1 MARDYYAVLGIDRTA
16 DEKAVKSA
24 YRKLARKYHP
34 DVNPNNPD
42 AEGKFKE
49 ISSAHEVL
57 SDPEKRKLY
66 DQFGENFDKIPPGY
80 EQYAS
85 QGSHG
90 GGNPFG
96 GQNVGG
102 GGGMPGGFNLEDLLQ
117 QAQRG
122 GAGGS
127 GGRADF
133 RGGGMP
139 GAGSGGMGSGI
150 GGLFGEMFGGRG
162 GQGRGQQK
170 GGDVE
175 HPIEISFA
183 ESVKGTQRRVNLRIQ
198 SSEGREEMRDV
209 TVKIPAL
216 INNGASVKV
225 SGKGASSSSGGP
237 NGDLFLRVGVA
248 SDPFWKRDG
257 LDIRVE
263 IPVTLAEAALGATVS
278 VPTLHGEVKLR
289 VPAGTQ
295 SGQTFRLSGRGLKNE
310 KTAQSGDQYVSVKVA
325 VPKNLSP
332 REEELIR
339 ELATQRNEDVRANLP
354 KGI

>member
-16 DEKAVKSA
+16 DEKAVKNA

-34 DVNPNNPD
+34 DVNPNNSD
-42 AEGKFKE
+42 AEAKFKE
-49 ISSAHEVL
+49 ISAAHEVL
-57 SDPEKRKLY
+57 SDPEKRRLY

-85 QGSHG
+85 QS

-102 GGGMPGGFNLEDLLQ
+102 GVPGGFNLEDLLQ

-133 RGGGMP
+133 RGEGMP
-139 GAGSGGMGSGI
+139 GGSAAGGFGGGI
-150 GGLFGEMFGGRG
+150 GDLFGEMFGGRG
-162 GQGRGQQK
+162 GGRARGPQK

-175 HPIEISFA
+175 HPIEITFA

-198 SSEGREEMRDV
+198 NSEGREEMRDV

-216 INNGASVKV
+216 INNGATVKV
-225 SGKGASSSSGGP
+225 AGRGASSSSGGP

-248 SDPFWKRDG
+248 TDPFWKRDG

-263 IPVTLAEAALGATVS
+263 IPVTLAEAALGATIA
-278 VPTLHGEVKLR
+278 VPTLNGEVNLR

-310 KTAQSGDQYVSVKVA
+310 KTSQNGDQYVSVKVA
-325 VPKNLSP
+325 VPKNLSL

-339 ELATQRNEDVRANLP
+339 ELAAQRSEEVRATLP